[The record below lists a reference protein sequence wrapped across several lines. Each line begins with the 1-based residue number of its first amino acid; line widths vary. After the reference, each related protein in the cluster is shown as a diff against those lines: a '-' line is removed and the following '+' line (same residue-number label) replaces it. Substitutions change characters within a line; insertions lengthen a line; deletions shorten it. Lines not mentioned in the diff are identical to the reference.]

1 MLIDTHCHLDAAE
14 FAADRQAVLE
24 AAIAAGVTTLV
35 GFALIVAFAVLRLAQ
50 TAPIEP

>member
-1 MLIDTHCHLDAAE
+1 MISR
-14 FAADRQAVLE
+14 FATRFGPPRDEL
-24 AAIAAGVTTLV
+24 AAGVTTLV